1 MNESS
6 PETIAPL
13 APPLPSYKDRSTGL
27 TIFGILTT
35 LLGCVA
41 GLFALLMLFSV
52 TAPAKDPSAT
62 QTPISGLLMALF
74 MYVGLAVTLI
84 CLGIGS
90 TMARRWARALLL
102 IFSWFWLFV
111 GIIMVPMM
119 GFIMPKMFANL
130 SAYAPK
136 GQPLPPLPP
145 GVLAGIMVGMFLFV
159 GFFFILLPA
168 IWIFFYKGGH
178 VKATCEARDPV
189 MRWTDACPLP
199 LLGMS
204 LWLLIS
210 VPMMLALPIMY
221 HGVIPFFGMFLSGL
235 AGSLLYVLVAATWAW
250 CAYLLYQRDV
260 RGWWI
265 TLITMLAYLAS
276 SALVTFAR
284 HDITEFYQLM
294 SYPQAQIDQIQKM
307 GLLTG
312 NHMEWMA
319 LFFMLPFVGYLLFV
333 KQYLPKKTPASI

>member
-1 MNESS
+1 
-6 PETIAPL
+6 
-13 APPLPSYKDRSTGL
+13 
-27 TIFGILTT
+27 
-35 LLGCVA
+35 
-41 GLFALLMLFSV
+41 
-52 TAPAKDPSAT
+52 
-62 QTPISGLLMALF
+62 
-74 MYVGLAVTLI
+74 
-84 CLGIGS
+84 
-90 TMARRWARALLL
+90 MARRWARALLL

-111 GIIMVPMM
+111 GIIMVPML

-168 IWIFFYKGGH
+168 IWIYFYKSGH

-189 MRWTDACPLP
+189 RRWTDACPLP

-204 LWLLIS
+204 LWMMFGAPMLLAM
-210 VPMMLALPIMY
+210 PFLY

-235 AGSLLYVLVAATWAW
+235 AGSLLYVIAAALWAC

-265 TLITMLAYLAS
+265 TLIAMLAYLAS
-276 SALVTFAR
+276 SLVTFAR

-294 SYPQAQIDQIQKM
+294 GYPQAQIDQIQKM

-312 NHMEWMA
+312 NHMEWMT
-319 LFFMLPFVGYLLFV
+319 LFFMVPFMGYLLFV